1 MGNETNKLPALFT
14 ILDSRVAFQL
24 FKNLFSPMACFLACY
39 ANADL
44 ERKWSY
50 LLPRA
55 GSAEGCRAIT
65 PPGRAQVLGWVSTVA
80 AILLLP

>member
-50 LLPRA
+50 LLFCLVQVQQRA
-55 GSAEGCRAIT
+55 AE
-65 PPGRAQVLGWVSTVA
+65 Q
-80 AILLLP
+80 